1 VGLSFSF
8 KNEGNVGNG
17 ILELNQDTTYDM
29 RDRVNLTSE
38 LDVNKYAYA
47 IVSKVNKEFLLCK
60 ISRLITAKCDYIQG
74 IDMTLKPESIIFG
87 KIKRYDEMK
96 NNAKID
102 INKESLNSVTKSE
115 IITIGKVVQ
124 LKFKNYMNIETSK
137 IKNTMQ

>member
-1 VGLSFSF
+1 
-8 KNEGNVGNG
+8 
-17 ILELNQDTTYDM
+17 M